1 MSEASSIAVGIDLG
15 TTYSVLAHVD
25 NSGRPWTVSNAEG
38 EAITP
43 SAVFFDRN
51 RVVVG
56 KPAIK
61 AAEFEPLRVAQ
72 FVKRQIGES
81 VFPSPIGGRHFPPEV
96 LQALVLRKLRD
107 DARLKLGHFTKAVIT
122 VPAYFNEPRR
132 RATQDAGRL
141 AGFDVLDIINEPTAA
156 AIAFGV
162 QQGFLTPQ
170 GESSRRETL
179 LVYDLGGG
187 TFDVTL
193 MEIDG
198 LHYRTIAT
206 AGDVY
211 LGGMDWDQRLIDR
224 IAQRFLDQFGVDPR
238 QDEHALARLRWE
250 VIEAKH
256 ALSARDEVELHF
268 AHDGHRMR
276 AGLSREQFESLTGEL
291 LDRTMLT
298 VRRVLKEAGR
308 TWSDVTRLLLVGGAT
323 RMAMVQQMLRTESGL
338 EPDRSLAADEAVAH
352 GAAIYAALQTLPD
365 HPQYQGISVC
375 NVNSHDLGVLAIE
388 PSTGMRR
395 RQVLIPRNTPL
406 PVVGICDFVTQ
417 RDGQANVR
425 VSVVEGG
432 DITGMH
438 ATPIGKC
445 VVAGLPPDLPAR
457 SRVRVSFDY
466 SASGLLNVGA
476 ALPGTG
482 RHAAITIRR
491 TSNLDDETFAAWQA
505 AIERDELLDET
516 EWTESEPAE
525 PRTDSVTPEGDSE
538 LAEEAVSA
546 DAAPAAPHDAALQSF
561 FQKIAD
567 PQRPRRN

>member
-1 MSEASSIAVGIDLG
+1 MSKASSIAVGIDLG

-38 EAITP
+38 EALTP

-72 FVKRQIGES
+72 FVKRQMGES
-81 VFPSPIGGRHFPPEV
+81 VFPSPIGGRNFPPEV

-107 DARLKLGHFTKAVIT
+107 DARLKLGPFTKAVIT

-141 AGFDVLDIINEPTAA
+141 AGLDVLDIINEPTAA

-224 IAQRFLDQFGVDPR
+224 VAQRFLDQFGIDPR

-276 AGLSREQFESLTGEL
+276 ADLSREQFESLTGEL

-365 HPQYQGISVC
+365 HPQYQGISVR

-445 VVAGLPPDLPAR
+445 VVAGLPPGLPAR

-491 TSNLDDETFAAWQA
+491 TSNLDDETFATWQA

-516 EWTESEPAE
+516 EWAESEPVE
-525 PRTDSVTPEGDSE
+525 PGTDSAIPEGDGE
-538 LAEEAVSA
+538 LAEEGVSA
-546 DAAPAAPHDAALQSF
+546 DAAPAPPNDAALQSF
-561 FQKIAD
+561 FQKITIGSVKTG
-567 PQRPRRN
+567 

>member
-1 MSEASSIAVGIDLG
+1 MSEAAGLAVGIDLG

-25 NSGRPWTVSNAEG
+25 NSGRPWTISNAEG
-38 EAITP
+38 DAITP
-43 SAVFFDRN
+43 SAVFFDRDQ
-51 RVVVG
+51 VVVG
-56 KPAIK
+56 KPAVK
-61 AAEFEPLRVAQ
+61 AAEFEPTRVAQ
-72 FVKRQIGES
+72 FVKRQMGES
-81 VFPSPIGGRHFPPEV
+81 HYGSPIGGRIFPPEV
-96 LQALVLRKLRD
+96 LQSLVLRKLCE
-107 DARLKLGHFTKAVIT
+107 DARLKLGPFTKAVIT

-141 AGFDVLDIINEPTAA
+141 AGLEVLDIINEPTAA

-162 QQGFLTPQ
+162 QQGFLTRS
-170 GESSRRETL
+170 GESPQPETL

-198 LHYRTIAT
+198 PQYRTLAT

-224 IAQRFLDQFGVDPR
+224 VAERFLAQFGVDPR
-238 QDEHALARLRWE
+238 QDEQTLARLHWE

-256 ALSARDEVELHF
+256 ALSARNDVTLQF
-268 AHDGHRMR
+268 AWDGHRMR
-276 AGLSREQFESLTGEL
+276 STISRDQFESLTGEL

-298 VRRVLKEAGR
+298 LRRVLKESGR
-308 TWSDVTRLLLVGGAT
+308 SWNQVTRLLLVGGAT
-323 RMAMVQQMLRTESGL
+323 RMAMVQQMLRRETGL

-352 GAAIYAALQTLPD
+352 GAAIYAALLNRSD
-365 HPQYQGISVC
+365 HPQYQGISVH

-388 PSTGMRR
+388 SQTGMHR
-395 RQVLIPRNTPL
+395 RQVLIPRNSQL
-406 PVVGICDFVTQ
+406 PAVGVCDFVTQ
-417 RDGQANVR
+417 RDGQPNVR
-425 VSVVEGG
+425 VSVIEGG
-432 DITGMH
+432 DATGAH

-445 VVAGLPPDLPAR
+445 VVSKLPPNLPAR

-491 TSNLDDETFAAWQA
+491 MSNLDEEALSAWQD
-505 AIERDELLDET
+505 AIQCGELLDKGDLVH
-516 EWTESEPAE
+516 PHAE
-525 PRTDSVTPEGDSE
+525 
-538 LAEEAVSA
+538 
-546 DAAPAAPHDAALQSF
+546 APATAADSDRSEEGVAPPGPATAAEDAQLQAF
-561 FQKIAD
+561 LQGLPKTG
-567 PQRPRRN
+567 NG